1 MCYLYKL
8 EDNCFTKLYWL
19 LLHSDMN
26 QPWACIYP
34 LPLELPSHPSRLSTH
49 LALPLTHASAY
60 SWLLFPCVFC
70 CLTALCFLSSLRAP
84 GLLPHL
90 SLSLSCPCIVAKSC
104 LTFCDPVDCN
114 PPSSFCPWDFPGKNT
129 GVGCPFL
136 LQGNLPDPD
145 FISCLAGSFFT
156 TEPPGKPQL
165 SIIYLSFKSTF
176 PKQEIRLD
184 GILGLVPWK
193 MGSQMEICQMECSWR
208 TFKISTMED
217 LREEDRIEEKLNC
230 KAVLM

>member
-1 MCYLYKL
+1 MLYKVVL
-8 EDNCFTKLYWL
+8 ASAAQRRESAYTYT
-19 LLHSDMN
+19 
-26 QPWACIYP
+26 YP

-49 LALPLTHASAY
+49 LALPLTHGVCIF
-60 SWLLFPCVFC
+60 L
-70 CLTALCFLSSLRAP
+70 ALCL
-84 GLLPHL
+84 LLPHCL
-90 SLSLSCPCIVAKSC
+90 VLPQFSACPWSSTPSLSLSCPCIVAKSC

-114 PPSSFCPWDFPGKNT
+114 PPSSFCPWDFSGKNT
-129 GVGCPFL
+129 GVGCHFL
-136 LQGNLPDPD
+136 VQGNLPDPD

-165 SIIYLSFKSTF
+165 SIIYLSFKSIF

-193 MGSQMEICQMECSWR
+193 MGSQMEICRMEHSWR

-230 KAVLM
+230 KAILM